1 MVELHISSAQSS
13 GRMQPRPADW
23 DYRLCIPKTV
33 DEVMD
38 TCVGAK
44 RSNQVLLSREVL
56 KDVQRRRCT
65 ASTVDEQNLD
75 LPLSRSS
82 TEKTSNVSASSRV
95 ARRHQE
101 YLFLWDDESGLIIK
115 YPLFEESQ
123 SNLCRSLVVS
133 QGENK
138 KEDDDVATDTRV
150 LNWSLQVIENYLKEA
165 VAIAKSKSMQI
176 HE

>member
-82 TEKTSNVSASSRV
+82 TEKTSN
-95 ARRHQE
+95 HII
-101 YLFLWDDESGLIIK
+101 GLIIK

-123 SNLCRSLVVS
+123 SNC
-133 QGENK
+133 E
-138 KEDDDVATDTRV
+138 
-150 LNWSLQVIENYLKEA
+150 SLQVIENYLKEA